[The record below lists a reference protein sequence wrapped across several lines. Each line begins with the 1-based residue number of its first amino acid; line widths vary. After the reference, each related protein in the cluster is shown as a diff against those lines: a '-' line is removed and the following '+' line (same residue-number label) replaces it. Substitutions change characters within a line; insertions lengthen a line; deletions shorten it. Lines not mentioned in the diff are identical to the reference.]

1 MDRWPD
7 NRAWFLLLPA
17 LCLLALVGGL
27 PLLAVVNYGLHDIF
41 TLDQLH
47 WVGLQ
52 WFEDIL
58 HSDRFWAS
66 LGRSLLFSALA
77 LGVQIP
83 LGILVAKLLLSL
95 GRRAVW
101 GLVLCALPLVVPCHR
116 VVRSDGTIGQYLGGT
131 DAKQTLLALERA
143 A

>member
-66 LGRSLLFSALA
+66 LGSRLIDLQS
-77 LGVQIP
+77 QNRT
-83 LGILVAKLLLSL
+83 VAAKATAERKTFGHLS
-95 GRRAVW
+95 
-101 GLVLCALPLVVPCHR
+101 
-116 VVRSDGTIGQYLGGT
+116 
-131 DAKQTLLALERA
+131 
-143 A
+143 